1 MGNNK
6 NKVSR
11 RQFIH
16 QIAVGSLT
24 APTLIQMLSET
35 VLGQTQPHKQQIIWL
50 QGQTSG
56 IHRMG
61 ILSLPGFNEFI
72 NKYFSVIPVDQMDVD
87 DLQTDLSNEVRSH
100 ILILDGYFTQ
110 DYDDHLHNMLKDL
123 IVISRAAI
131 LLGNEASYSNHAP
144 EGFMDLEQ
152 DLLHHVETPYFKL
165 PGAPVH
171 PAHILGSLNHMI
183 LYDLPDLDEYKR
195 PTMFFGNSICD
206 RCEYRGDLERGRFV
220 KHHGG
225 GSGCLYLLGCKGPK
239 TRNTCPTER
248 WNNATSWCVAAGSP
262 CVGCS
267 EPDYPN
273 HLGLGMFGQL
283 PSGEA
288 GSRSAIVRHSGKI
301 IGGALGLTVA
311 GIGIHA
317 LSSRNA
323 SQNQSK
329 AFIQIQDESK

>member
-1 MGNNK
+1 MGNK
-6 NKVSR
+6 REKLTR
-11 RQFIH
+11 RQFVH
-16 QIAVGSLT
+16 QMALGSVTVPVLF
-24 APTLIQMLSET
+24 QMFSET
-35 VLGQTQPHKQQIIWL
+35 VLGQPQPNKQQVIWL

-61 ILSLPGFNEFI
+61 IHSLPGFTDFI
-72 NKYFSVIPVDQMDVD
+72 NKYFSIIPVDQMDLD
-87 DLQTDLSNEVRSH
+87 ELQMDLANEVRSH
-100 ILILDGYFTQ
+100 ILILDGYFTK
-110 DYDDHLHNMLKDL
+110 DYDDHLHNLLKDL
-123 IVISRAAI
+123 IVISRAVI
-131 LLGNEASYSNHAP
+131 LLGNEAAYSNLTP

-171 PAHILGSLNHMI
+171 PKHLLGSLNHMI
-183 LYDLPDLDEYKR
+183 LYDLPDLDEHKR
-195 PTMFFGNSICD
+195 PAMFFSVSVCD

-220 KHHGG
+220 KHYGG

-239 TRNTCPTER
+239 TKNTCPTER
-248 WNNATSWCVAAGSP
+248 WNNSTSWCVAAGSP

-273 HLGLGMFGQL
+273 HLGMGMYGQL
-283 PSGEA
+283 PTGEA
-288 GSRSAIVRHSGKI
+288 GSRSVIVRHSGKI

-317 LSSRNA
+317 LSSRSA
-323 SQNQSK
+323 THNQSK
-329 AFIQIQDESK
+329 AIIQIQDESK